1 MQSKIEKVPIGIQ
14 GIIDI
19 LSELLQTLHNGFDV
33 KVQKE
38 EYFTISH

>member
-1 MQSKIEKVPIGIQ
+1 MQSTIERVPSGIQ

-19 LSELLQTLHNGFDV
+19 LSELLQTLHSGFDV
-33 KVQKE
+33 KMQK